1 MYFLKDK
8 GFTKEEIGKIIDKYD
23 EDIID
28 SLILNQDVVEEVVD
42 YMHEFGI
49 KDIPRLMYERIDIF
63 YLPKSRIEELFSH
76 YEKDSVIKSLDYDAS
91 IFDEMI

>member
-42 YMHEFGI
+42 YMREFGI